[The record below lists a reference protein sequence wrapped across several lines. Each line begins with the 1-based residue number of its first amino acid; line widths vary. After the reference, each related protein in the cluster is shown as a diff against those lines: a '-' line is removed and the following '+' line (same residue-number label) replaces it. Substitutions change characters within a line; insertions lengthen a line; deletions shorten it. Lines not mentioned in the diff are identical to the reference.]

1 MRAHLIETDTHTQH
15 GKTSKVGC
23 GFLSLYKT
31 KGTHVPSLAQ
41 SVIEEVKRLM
51 EVYKGETLSV
61 TITGH
66 SLGAAL
72 ALLVADDITSCS
84 PNVPPV
90 AVFSFGGPKVGNKA
104 YGNKITAQNVKV
116 LRIVNSQ
123 DVITRVPG
131 IFVSEEFEQR
141 LRNFKAVSENTPLAY
156 SHVGVELRVDTKMS
170 PFLKPDADMACCHD
184 LEAYLHLVDGFLAS
198 NCPFRANAKRS
209 LARLMQDQSSNVKKL
224 YTSKAKTMSVN
235 IEKQTTFSISGCLPS
250 PS

>member
-1 MRAHLIETDTHTQH
+1 MDIPDDTKAQD
-15 GKTSKVGC
+15 KPKVEC
-23 GFLSLYKT
+23 GFLSLYRT
-31 KGTHVPSLAQ
+31 RGTHVASLTE

-51 EVYKGETLSV
+51 EVYKGEILSI

-72 ALLVADDITSCS
+72 ALLVADDVSICS
-84 PNVPPV
+84 PEVPPV
-90 AVFSFGGPKVGNKA
+90 AVFSFGGPRVGNKA
-104 YGNKITAQNVKV
+104 FGDKLTAQNVKV

-131 IFVSEEFEQR
+131 MFVSEELEEK
-141 LRNFKAVSENTPLAY
+141 LKSSKVGGILDMGY
-156 SHVGVELRVDTKMS
+156 SHVGTELRVETKMS

-198 NCPFRANAKRS
+198 NCPFRSNAKRS
-209 LARLMQDQSSNVKKL
+209 LARLMKDQSGNVKKL
-224 YTSKAKTMSVN
+224 YTSKAKDLSVN
-235 IEKQTTFSISGCLPS
+235 LERHGSFSISGCLPS